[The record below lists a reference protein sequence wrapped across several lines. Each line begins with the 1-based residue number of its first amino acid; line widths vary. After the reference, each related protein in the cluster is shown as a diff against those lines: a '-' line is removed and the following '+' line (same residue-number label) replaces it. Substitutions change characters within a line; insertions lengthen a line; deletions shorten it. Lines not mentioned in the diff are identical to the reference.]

1 MGKPKGSKP
10 PSLNKY
16 DSVFFQPPDPVASF
30 TPAPQDDSY
39 LQYASDKTRENYD
52 KADDKGKAA
61 ILMNVNNKYKPVVDA
76 LEVQGGIF
84 DLIDQLQDCNIGPPP
99 PTMPP
104 PMMDTTQGG
113 RRKKMRGGDLAAV
126 KAALKKLW
134 VEIVTATFTPDN
146 ILKAF
151 PVALIAGAN
160 PTLAGSLFT
169 AAKTAVGAAAGVC
182 LTNAGITAISVGAL
196 VYLYDVKIDINSL
209 NMNAADKA
217 TLTALRDD
225 LKKNLKPGGKFGS
238 VAQPTQALLDKV
250 EKIRNDQAAA
260 AKAADDKAK
269 AAAIAAELEKT
280 SKEVAAISDPP
291 SKQDAAIAATA
302 APLNANAPPFV
313 SANPNAASVVTP
325 KTGGRRTKKGGKKK
339 MRKTRRPA
347 RVFKY

>member
-16 DSVFFQPPDPVASF
+16 DSVFTQPKNPVALF
-30 TPAPQDDSY
+30 TPAQQDDSY
-39 LQYASDKTRENYD
+39 LQYASDKTREDYD

-84 DLIDQLQDCNIGPPP
+84 DLIDQLQDCNINGE
-99 PTMPP
+99 
-104 PMMDTTQGG
+104 MDTTQGG

-169 AAKTAVGAAAGVC
+169 AAKFAVGAAAGVC

>member
-1 MGKPKGSKP
+1 MSGKGNKGSKDGSKVNTLKASP
-10 PSLNKY
+10 FSSLPKY
-16 DSVFFQPPDPVASF
+16 
-30 TPAPQDDSY
+30 
-39 LQYASDKTRENYD
+39 LEYASDKTRNDYINAND
-52 KADDKGKAA
+52 IRKAE
-61 ILMNVNNKYKPVVDA
+61 ILKNVINKYKPVVDA
-76 LEVQGGIF
+76 LKSGGIF
-84 DLIDQLQDCNIGPPP
+84 DLIDQLQDCSIGPPPPPPP

-280 SKEVAAISDPP
+280 SKEAAAISDPP

-325 KTGGRRTKKGGKKK
+325 KTGGRRTKRGGKKK

>member
-1 MGKPKGSKP
+1 MSGKSRTAQKPSSFSNKGSKLG
-10 PSLNKY
+10 SLDGSLFIQKQN
-16 DSVFFQPPDPVASF
+16 PVASF

-39 LQYASDKTRENYD
+39 LQYASDRTRDAYD
-52 KADDKGKAA
+52 KADDKGKAV
-61 ILMNVNNKYKPVVDA
+61 ILKNVINKYKPVVDA

-84 DLIDQLQDCNIGPPP
+84 DLIDQLQDCNIDGD
-99 PTMPP
+99 
-104 PMMDTTQGG
+104 MDTTIGG

-134 VEIVTATFTPDN
+134 VEIITATFTPDN
-146 ILKAF
+146 VLKAF

-160 PTLAGSLFT
+160 PTLAGSLFA
-169 AAKTAVGAAAGVC
+169 AAKTAVGAVAGVC

-217 TLTALRDD
+217 ALIALRDD

-250 EKIRNDQAAA
+250 EKIRNEQAAA

-280 SKEVAAISDPP
+280 SKEAAVIVE
-291 SKQDAAIAATA
+291 TA
-302 APLNANAPPFV
+302 APPSSPVA
-313 SANPNAASVVTP
+313 T
-325 KTGGRRTKKGGKKK
+325 TGGRRTKKRGVK
-339 MRKTRRPA
+339 RRNTRRA

>member
-1 MGKPKGSKP
+1 MSGKSRTARKPSSFSNKGSKLG
-10 PSLNKY
+10 SLNKY
-16 DSVFFQPPDPVASF
+16 DSVFIQPEDPVASF

-39 LQYASDKTRENYD
+39 LQYASDKTRNDY
-52 KADDKGKAA
+52 KNADDKGKAV
-61 ILMNVNNKYKPVVDA
+61 ILKNVINKYKPVVDA

-84 DLIDQLQDCNIGPPP
+84 DLIDQLQDCNIDGD
-99 PTMPP
+99 
-104 PMMDTTQGG
+104 MDTTIGG

-134 VEIVTATFTPDN
+134 VEIITATFTPDN
-146 ILKAF
+146 VLKAF

-160 PTLAGSLFT
+160 PTLAGSLFA
-169 AAKTAVGAAAGVC
+169 AAKTAVGAVAGVC

-217 TLTALRDD
+217 ALIALRDD

-280 SKEVAAISDPP
+280 SKEAAV
-291 SKQDAAIAATA
+291 IAETA
-302 APLNANAPPFV
+302 APPSSPIA
-313 SANPNAASVVTP
+313 T
-325 KTGGRRTKKGGKKK
+325 TGGRKTKKRGMKKF
-339 MRKTRRPA
+339 RNTRRGIRKPL
-347 RVFKY
+347 FKY

>member
-1 MGKPKGSKP
+1 MSGKNRGSLKNRESKLGSLKGSLFSP
-10 PSLNKY
+10 
-16 DSVFFQPPDPVASF
+16 PPDAVSLF

-39 LQYASDKTRENYD
+39 LQYASDRTRDAYN
-52 KADDKGKAA
+52 KADDKGKAV
-61 ILMNVNNKYKPVVDA
+61 ILKNVTNKYKPVVDA

-84 DLIDQLQDCNIGPPP
+84 DLIDQLQDCNIDGE
-99 PTMPP
+99 
-104 PMMDTTQGG
+104 MDTTMGG

-134 VEIVTATFTPDN
+134 VEIITATFTPDN
-146 ILKAF
+146 VLKAF

-160 PTLAGSLFT
+160 PTLAGSLFA
-169 AAKTAVGAAAGVC
+169 AAKTAVGAVAGVC

-196 VYLYDVKIDINSL
+196 VYLYDVKLDINSL
-209 NMNAADKA
+209 NLNAADKA

-250 EKIRNDQAAA
+250 EKIRNEQAAA

-280 SKEVAAISDPP
+280 SKEAAV
-291 SKQDAAIAATA
+291 IAETA
-302 APLNANAPPFV
+302 APPSSPIA
-313 SANPNAASVVTP
+313 T
-325 KTGGRRTKKGGKKK
+325 TGGRKTKKRGVK
-339 MRKTRRPA
+339 RRNTRRGIRKPL
-347 RVFKY
+347 FKY

>member
-1 MGKPKGSKP
+1 MSGKNRGSLKNRESKLGSLKGSLFSP
-10 PSLNKY
+10 
-16 DSVFFQPPDPVASF
+16 PPDAVSLF

-39 LQYASDKTRENYD
+39 LQYASDETRQRYNV
-52 KADDKGKAA
+52 ADDKGKAV
-61 ILMNVNNKYKPVVDA
+61 ILKNVTNKYKPVVDA

-84 DLIDQLQDCNIGPPP
+84 DLIDQLQDCNIDGE
-99 PTMPP
+99 
-104 PMMDTTQGG
+104 MDTTMGG

-134 VEIVTATFTPDN
+134 VEIITATFTPDN
-146 ILKAF
+146 VLKAF

-169 AAKTAVGAAAGVC
+169 AAKTAVGAVAGVC

-196 VYLYDVKIDINSL
+196 VYLYDVKLDINSL
-209 NMNAADKA
+209 NLNAADKA

-250 EKIRNDQAAA
+250 EKIRNEQAAA

-280 SKEVAAISDPP
+280 SKEAAV
-291 SKQDAAIAATA
+291 IAETA
-302 APLNANAPPFV
+302 APPSSPIA
-313 SANPNAASVVTP
+313 T
-325 KTGGRRTKKGGKKK
+325 TGGRKTKKRGMKNI
-339 MRKTRRPA
+339 RKTRRSVRKPL
-347 RVFKY
+347 FKY